1 MKPHL
6 LPIILLTALAV
17 SAGCDHSSPT
27 PRPTP
32 TPSPTSPAP
41 TTPAP
46 ASPQVLSIR
55 ITGNATLTSVGA
67 TSALTVTATMSDG
80 TTKDLTTGVLW
91 TSSDP
96 SSIAVSQSG
105 VVTALRFGASY
116 VLAQSGSKYASLN
129 VLATPPG
136 TSVVFGRV
144 REPGSSG
151 IPGVEVREGLS
162 GASTVTDAD
171 GGYSLANLTATRL
184 AFAKDGFEPVTVDG
198 APNMFLD
205 LAMQRVVRMAAG

>member
-1 MKPHL
+1 
-6 LPIILLTALAV
+6 
-17 SAGCDHSSPT
+17 
-27 PRPTP
+27 
-32 TPSPTSPAP
+32 
-41 TTPAP
+41 
-46 ASPQVLSIR
+46 
-55 ITGNATLTSVGA
+55 
-67 TSALTVTATMSDG
+67 
-80 TTKDLTTGVLW
+80 
-91 TSSDP
+91 
-96 SSIAVSQSG
+96 
-105 VVTALRFGASY
+105 LRFGASY

-205 LAMQRVVRMAAG
+205 LAMQRVVRMAAGSKVDIKLAPHDMDYEVAAGSHCYPCRMIRVTSSGAAQLHLSATWTEPRATLNLWINGHLFEGAAHGPSEAAADGPAGPGELIVYVGLKGGADFYTPFTLTTVVK